1 MNSDEII
8 DLDQNSFI
16 SHLRTTIILAARKS
30 SAADIDMAA
39 VDKIVE
45 TTIAFIKNILEH
57 MSNGTRTS
65 SFSSDDLLNGIRVGQ
80 TLHSKSVL
88 NIFYFFIEQLHPHLI
103 PDRNLLFSIME
114 TFNHCQNRDLP

>member
-1 MNSDEII
+1 MNTDEII

-30 SAADIDMAA
+30 SAADIDIAA

-45 TTIAFIKNILEH
+45 VTIDFIKNILEH
-57 MSNGTRTS
+57 MCNGTRTS
-65 SFSSDDLLNGIRVGQ
+65 SFSSDDLLNGIR
-80 TLHSKSVL
+80 
-88 NIFYFFIEQLHPHLI
+88 LHPHLI